1 MNKNPP
7 QDRVRLAGRLP
18 ASAQRRICYV
28 CTWNYLGGT
37 ETLILRHLRWLRQ
50 NGYVGMVISPLG
62 VMSDAYQAAASM
74 FVELSEAQA
83 DHISMTDHDLAS
95 RDDQIADA
103 IGRDKPCHFIVFN
116 LDGLHLAAELCSR
129 VDGSAVSVHLVFD
142 DIFGPE
148 RFEPLEEMNE
158 RGMVIAMNEGC
169 LEGHRKKFGYK
180 LESSVLVPLPMV
192 IPEAVRIPHDDTEC
206 IILTVAR
213 LVEMKGYV
221 EGLINDF
228 ADIARASKVPCRLL
242 VVGDGPLR
250 PEFERAA
257 RRTGLGHRIEFI
269 GSVPY
274 AELHAYYARADI
286 YVGMGTTLL
295 EAAAAGVPAII
306 ATAFTARFVTPG
318 LFGRVSGLGLGE
330 PFSGMAQVPGRE
342 ILRNL
347 VESPQARKA
356 AGADGRAKVVAQFD
370 QDVVM
375 REFLRQLDLNA
386 CQIGLFPRPKHD
398 VPFPLARS
406 YVKRIFGY
414 HPWVMWLGRK
424 ISRPL
429 NSAASLCRMFFS
441 NRS

>member
-7 QDRVRLAGRLP
+7 QDSVPIAGRLP
-18 ASAQRRICYV
+18 VSAQRRICYV
-28 CTWNYLGGT
+28 CTWNHLGGT
-37 ETLILRHLRWLRQ
+37 ETLILRHLLWLRK

-62 VMSDAYQAAASM
+62 VMSDAYHAAASM

-83 DHISMTDHDLAS
+83 DHISMTDPELAS
-95 RDDQIADA
+95 RDDKIADA
-103 IGRDKPCHFIVFN
+103 IGRDQPCHFIVFN

-169 LEGHRKKFGYK
+169 LEGHREKFGYK

-192 IPEAVRIPHDDTEC
+192 IPEAVRIPPDDTEC

-221 EGLINDF
+221 EGLIKDF

-250 PEFERAA
+250 PEFERTA

-274 AELHAYYARADI
+274 AELYAYYARAHV

-306 ATAFTARFVTPG
+306 ATAFTARFITPG
-318 LFGRVSGLGLGE
+318 LFGQVSGLGLGE
-330 PFSGMAQVPGRE
+330 PFSAKVQVPGRE
-342 ILRNL
+342 ILCKL
-347 VESPQARKA
+347 VESPEARKV

-386 CQIGLFPRPKHD
+386 CKIGRFHRPKHD
-398 VPFPLARS
+398 VPFPVARS
-406 YVKRIFGY
+406 YIKRVFGY
-414 HPWVMWLGRK
+414 HPWVMWFGRK
-424 ISRPL
+424 ISRSL
-429 NSAASLCRMFFS
+429 NSAVSRCRMLLS
-441 NRS
+441 NRT